1 MISKTQLPDGWE
13 VVRLGE
19 VAEVVGGSTPSRS
32 RKEFWEGDVPWVVP
46 SELTNLKG
54 RYLTATKEAITDAGL
69 QSAGL
74 TLIPSGSVLLTTR
87 ATIGVTAINAI
98 PVATNQGFQN
108 LIPHF
113 PYQPC
118 RACRNQQRNCPI

>member
-1 MISKTQLPDGWE
+1 MKSKTQLPSGWKA
-13 VVRLGE
+13 VRLAN
-19 VAEVVGGSTPSRS
+19 VAEIVMGQSPPGSTVS
-32 RKEFWEGDVPWVVP
+32 EWEGDVPWVVP

-98 PVATNQGFQN
+98 PVATNQGSR
-108 LIPHF
+108 IS
-113 PYQPC
+113 
-118 RACRNQQRNCPI
+118 